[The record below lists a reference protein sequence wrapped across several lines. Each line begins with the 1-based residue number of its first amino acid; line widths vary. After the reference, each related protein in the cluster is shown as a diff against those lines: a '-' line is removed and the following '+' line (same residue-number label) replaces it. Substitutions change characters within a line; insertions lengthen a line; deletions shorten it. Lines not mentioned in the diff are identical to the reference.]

1 MNRIQAIKYTMAH
14 RKALNELA
22 GRFGYSYPLHDLDK
36 IFLYVIFGKKI
47 TGKIHRLYSKH
58 HEHIDDS
65 GYYHIEDKIQAA
77 FDWEC
82 SRFTK
87 PDKPMTAYEYWI
99 KSCPEVDML
108 PTLQC
113 FGFLPNKPFSD
124 ILMEVAEARNKR
136 FQSIDHKVTSEI
148 VKKILNCCL
157 CCVNQIGVLII
168 TLLSSKNCT
177 KLSNIVVAIIVV

>member
-1 MNRIQAIKYTMAH
+1 MARGEGMNRIQAIKYTMAH

-58 HEHIDDS
+58 HEHIDDL
-65 GYYHIEDKIQAA
+65 GYYHIDDKIQAA

-113 FGFLPNKPFSD
+113 FGFLPNKPFAD
-124 ILMEVAEARNKR
+124 ILMEVVEARNKR
-136 FQSIDHKVTSEI
+136 FQIVEHKV
-148 VKKILNCCL
+148 
-157 CCVNQIGVLII
+157 
-168 TLLSSKNCT
+168 
-177 KLSNIVVAIIVV
+177 A

>member
-58 HEHIDDS
+58 HEHIDDL
-65 GYYHIEDKIQAA
+65 GYYHIDDKIQAA

-87 PDKPMTAYEYWI
+87 P
-99 KSCPEVDML
+99 
-108 PTLQC
+108 
-113 FGFLPNKPFSD
+113 NKPFAD
-124 ILMEVAEARNKR
+124 ILIEVAEARNKR
-136 FQSIDHKVTSEI
+136 FQTIEHKV
-148 VKKILNCCL
+148 
-157 CCVNQIGVLII
+157 
-168 TLLSSKNCT
+168 
-177 KLSNIVVAIIVV
+177 A

>member
-1 MNRIQAIKYTMAH
+1 MVARGENMNKIEAIKYTMAH

-22 GRFGYSYPLHDLDK
+22 SRFGYSYPLHDLDK

-58 HEHIDDS
+58 HEHYDSLGNCYID
-65 GYYHIEDKIQAA
+65 DKIQAA

-99 KSCPEVDML
+99 KYCPEVDML
-108 PTLQC
+108 PTLQR
-113 FGFLPNKPFSD
+113 FGFLPNKPFAD
-124 ILMEVAEARNKR
+124 ILVEIAEARNKR
-136 FQSIDHKVTSEI
+136 IIEHKV
-148 VKKILNCCL
+148 
-157 CCVNQIGVLII
+157 
-168 TLLSSKNCT
+168 
-177 KLSNIVVAIIVV
+177 A

>member
-1 MNRIQAIKYTMAH
+1 MVARGEGMKRIKAIKYTMAH

-36 IFLYVIFGKKI
+36 IFLYVLFGKKI

-58 HEHIDDS
+58 HEHIDDL
-65 GYYHIEDKIQAA
+65 GYYHIEDKIQAV

-99 KSCPEVDML
+99 KACPEVDML

-113 FGFLPNKPFSD
+113 FGFLPNKPFAD
-124 ILMEVAEARNKR
+124 ILMEIAEARNKR
-136 FQSIDHKVTSEI
+136 FQIIDNKV
-148 VKKILNCCL
+148 
-157 CCVNQIGVLII
+157 
-168 TLLSSKNCT
+168 
-177 KLSNIVVAIIVV
+177 A

>member
-1 MNRIQAIKYTMAH
+1 MNKIEAIKYTMAH

-58 HEHIDDS
+58 HEHYDSLGNCYID
-65 GYYHIEDKIQAA
+65 DKIQAA

-99 KSCPEVDML
+99 KYCPEVDML
-108 PTLQC
+108 PTLQR
-113 FGFLPNKPFSD
+113 FGFLPNKPFAD
-124 ILMEVAEARNKR
+124 ILVEIAEARNKS
-136 FQSIDHKVTSEI
+136 FQTIDNKV
-148 VKKILNCCL
+148 
-157 CCVNQIGVLII
+157 
-168 TLLSSKNCT
+168 
-177 KLSNIVVAIIVV
+177 A